1 MRMGSI
7 WLSKKAFLYFGG
19 AFIIL
24 LGGAIVLMAPYH
36 YVNLAV
42 TQNAQRTFSVWDSQG
57 YYPQLEVSVSV
68 RPGNTTPIYIDI
80 VFVENSTL
88 DTYTVNFTL
97 TAEHIVETPDS
108 TFYEAS
114 MIIDIDPGN
123 YTLTMD
129 RVYGTSLVD
138 LGIEQMSD
146 SKIYVGIGGSMNIIG
161 LIMAIGGYFVAG
173 TFLPTDS
180 DTIVEWGY
188 DEEKDEDL
196 YTDN

>member
-1 MRMGSI
+1 MGSI

-42 TQNAQRTFSVWDSQG
+42 IENDQRTFSIWDSQG

-68 RPGNTTPIYIDI
+68 RPGNSTPIYLDI
-80 VFVENSTL
+80 VFVENMTL

-97 TAEHIVETPDS
+97 TEEHLVETPDAS
-108 TFYEAS
+108 FYEAS
-114 MIIDIDPGN
+114 SIVDIDPGN
-123 YTLTMD
+123 YTLKID
-129 RVYGTSLVD
+129 RVQGSTLVD
-138 LGIEQMSD
+138 LGLEQVSD
-146 SKIYVGIGGSMNIIG
+146 SKFYVGIGGSMNIIG
-161 LIMAIGGYFVAG
+161 LVMGIGGYFVAG

-188 DEEKDEDL
+188 DEEED
-196 YTDN
+196 TFPGD